1 MKVNNDKKAVE
12 EVLKR
17 GVAEV
22 VVEKDLRK
30 KLLSGKRLR
39 IKHGVDPTSKDL
51 HLGYA
56 VVYEKLRQLQ
66 EMGHQIIFLIGSFTG
81 RFGDPTDKGKARD
94 LRKKEEVLAMA
105 KNYIKQLSKILD
117 IDQVEI
123 RYNGEWYDKFTAEDL
138 LKLMSKFTVARML
151 ERDMFQKRMKDER
164 EIFFHEPVYPMLQGY
179 DSVMLKSDLTVIGLD
194 QKFNE
199 LQARPLQE
207 EAKQIPQDLIMV
219 PLLIGTDGKQKM
231 SQSLG
236 NYIGIADTAQE
247 QYGKTMSIP
256 DQLIYMYFELCTR
269 VSNQE
274 LFDIEKMLKNGTNP
288 RDLKAR
294 LAREIVT
301 IYHSVKEAEKA
312 EEEFNKVFKDR
323 GKPTD
328 IPKIA
333 IPENES
339 LLDILTHA
347 GLTSSKSEAQRM
359 VEQKAVHINDQIITD
374 WRNYKPKSKD
384 IIQLGKRKFI
394 QLK

>member
-1 MKVNNDKKAVE
+1 MKVNNDKKAVAA
-12 EVLKR
+12 VLSR

-30 KLLSGKRLR
+30 KLLSGQKLR
-39 IKHGVDPTSKDL
+39 IKHGIDPTSKDL

-66 EMGHQIIFLIGSFTG
+66 KMGHQIIFLIGSFTG

-94 LRKKEEVLAMA
+94 LRRKEDVMAMA

-123 RYNGEWYDKFTAEDL
+123 RYNSEWYDRFSAEDL
-138 LKLMSKFTVARML
+138 LRLMSKFTVARML
-151 ERDMFQKRMKDER
+151 ERDMFQKRIQEER

-207 EAKQIPQDLIMV
+207 QAKQTPQDLIMV

-236 NYIGIADTAQE
+236 NYIGITDSPQE

-269 VSNQE
+269 ISNNE
-274 LFDIEKMLKNGTNP
+274 LAEIEQMLKNNVNP
-288 RDLKAR
+288 RNLKAQ
-294 LAREIVT
+294 LAHEIVS
-301 IYHSVKEAEKA
+301 IYHGNKAADKAEAEFTKI
-312 EEEFNKVFKDR
+312 FKDK
-323 GKPTD
+323 GKPTN
-328 IPKIA
+328 IPMANFQI
-333 IPENES
+333 NQS
-339 LLDILTHA
+339 LLDIMVGA
-347 GLTSSKSEAQRM
+347 ELTSSKSEAQRM
-359 VEQKAVHINDQIITD
+359 IEQKAVHINDVLVTS
-374 WRNYKPKSKD
+374 WRDYRPQSKD
-384 IIQLGKRKFI
+384 IIQVGKRKFV